1 MQTTPKTRAD
11 VSVHEPECI
20 DELLDVIAK
29 FQNSLRAHVQPYSHR
44 NSPKLFTQVQLL
56 TLLALKAY
64 TNKTYRGLLDFIK
77 NCEAVRE
84 RICPGHLPHYS
95 TLKRFSDRIGGVAIT
110 DQLIC
115 SVIHWEAGRQ
125 RRSRSA
131 PGPTVH
137 SASHQL
143 SR

>member
-1 MQTTPKTRAD
+1 MHTAPKTYAA
-11 VSVHEPECI
+11 VSVHDAECI

-95 TLKRFSDRIGGVAIT
+95 TLKRFSDRIGAEAIT
-110 DQLIC
+110 DPLIC
-115 SVIHWEAGRQ
+115 SVMEGDAGRQ
-125 RRSRSA
+125 KKSHCV
-131 PGPTVH
+131 PGRIVPPTR
-137 SASHQL
+137 HQ
-143 SR
+143 